1 MNADSNMAIYVTDD
15 RDFEED
21 ERMALCIYPAP
32 NGDWYVSIAP
42 ERNKGRGGNS
52 VRLCTS
58 GGSAFSAPG
67 LTIAISKA
75 WESIRNGANQ

>member
-1 MNADSNMAIYVTDD
+1 MSIDNDMAIYVTDD
-15 RDFEED
+15 RDLD
-21 ERMALCIYPAP
+21 DDQRMALCIYPAP

-42 ERNKGRGGNS
+42 EGNKGYGGNS

-58 GGSAFSAPG
+58 GGAVSSAPG

-75 WESIRNGANQ
+75 WESIRKGANQ